1 MRVDE
6 EDIQAA
12 LLRAEQLLC
21 QHPDL
26 VASTVQYMERVET
39 QANGRQVKIYEI
51 DQQIAAISAQ
61 VHLLT
66 QLQTSGI
73 LDAGDFAEQNGRL
86 TTKLSSL
93 RSERNTILRGDDQ
106 GGLADLKELSD
117 ALVDYDLDTS
127 DNLIRSFL
135 LRINV
140 KSETDIEIHLRG
152 GLVLPEKLPQ
162 KKRR

>member
-26 VASTVQYMERVET
+26 VASTVQFMERVET

-93 RSERNTILRGDDQ
+93 RSERNTILRGDIRYSDDLVRRLIDCVRVLSAEEIEVTFK
-106 GGLADLKELSD
+106 GGAKRK
-117 ALVDYDLDTS
+117 ALL
-127 DNLIRSFL
+127 N
-135 LRINV
+135 
-140 KSETDIEIHLRG
+140 
-152 GLVLPEKLPQ
+152 PA
-162 KKRR
+162 